1 MSGVDLMYGKT
12 MQFVVCCLLLAPSL
26 LLAQETVVA
35 PGTRVRINEDQVGEL
50 VTWDEQR
57 LVLDNAT
64 FSASEVDKLE
74 VSLGT
79 AKAGNAWATGLAIG
93 AGVGFVSGFVL
104 CAGDRCHE
112 VPEGA
117 AAGVFGL
124 AGGALGAI
132 VGLVVGSS
140 SSTEQWGEVA
150 LRQLQVGIASGG
162 PVILV
167 ALRL

>member
-1 MSGVDLMYGKT
+1 MYKKA
-12 MQFVVCCLLLAPSL
+12 MQFVVCYLLLTPSL
-26 LLAQETVVA
+26 LVAQDTVVA
-35 PGTRVRINEDQVGEL
+35 PGTRVRINGDQVGEL

-57 LVLDNAT
+57 FVLDNAT

-79 AKAGNAWATGLAIG
+79 AKAGSPWVTGLAIG
-93 AGVGFVSGFVL
+93 AGIGVVSGFVL
-104 CAGDRCHE
+104 CAGDRCDPGKE
-112 VPEGA
+112 WA

-124 AGGALGAI
+124 TGAALGVI

-150 LRQLQVGIASGG
+150 LPQLQVGIVPGG

-167 ALRL
+167 TLRL

>member
-1 MSGVDLMYGKT
+1 MSRNRLSSMT
-12 MQFVVCCLLLAPSL
+12 QFVACCLLLTPSQL
-26 LLAQETVVA
+26 VAQATDVA
-35 PGTRVRINEDQVGEL
+35 PGTRVRINGDQVGEL
-50 VTWDEQR
+50 VTWDDQR

-79 AKAGNAWATGLAIG
+79 AKAGNAWVKGLAIG
-93 AGVGFVSGFVL
+93 AGVGVVSGFVL
-104 CAGDRCHE
+104 CAGDRCDSGKE
-112 VPEGA
+112 WA
-117 AAGVFGL
+117 AAGVLGL

-150 LRQLQVGIASGG
+150 LPQLQVGIVPGG